1 MPTIKEISGEIIH
14 DSRGEETIQVTV
26 VVDGG
31 KMGTAAVPS
40 GKSKG
45 TFEAKAID
53 PRQALKNIK
62 DEIEPLLKGKDVYD
76 QEALD
81 EEMIKLDGTDDKSR
95 LGANAILGVS
105 LAMSRVAAV
114 EKNIPLYRYIGLLND
129 RQGFSLPIPMMN
141 LINGG
146 LHAKNNLDIQ
156 EFMVVPD
163 RLPGFRD
170 QLTAGKLVFAAL
182 GRLLKDG
189 VTSLPIGDEGGYA
202 PNFDSN
208 EAALDA
214 LLKAIKDTGYSPWHE
229 VSIALDL
236 AATDLPDTFEITP
249 KRYLSLFSDYPILSM
264 EDPFAEDDW
273 KQWSDFRTTL
283 EKWNTSNKKLLLIGD
298 DLFVTNYKRL
308 EKGIE
313 TKAANAILLKLN
325 QVGTLTETL
334 RVADLARSAGYFLV
348 VSHRS
353 GETLD
358 DYIADLAVG
367 IGAQFIK
374 SGAPNESHPER
385 MKKYQRLLTI
395 EQELHA

>member
-26 VVDGG
+26 VTDSG

-45 TFEAKAID
+45 TFEAKTIE
-53 PRQALKNIK
+53 PKQALKNIK
-62 DEIEPLLKGKDVYD
+62 DEIEPLLRGKDVYD

-81 EEMIKLDGTDDKSR
+81 EKMIKLDGTDDKSR
-95 LGANAILGVS
+95 LGANAILGTS
-105 LAMSRVAAV
+105 LAISRVASV
-114 EKNIPLYRYIGLLND
+114 EKSMPLYRYIGLLND

-163 RLPGFRD
+163 RLAGFRD
-170 QLTAGKLVFAAL
+170 QLTAGKLVFTAL
-182 GRLLKDG
+182 GRLLKNG
-189 VTSLPIGDEGGYA
+189 ATTLPVGDEGGYA

-214 LLKAIKDTGYSPWHE
+214 LLKSIKDTGYSPWHE

-283 EKWNTSNKKLLLIGD
+283 EKWNTSNKKLLLVGD

-313 TKAANAILLKLN
+313 TKAANAILLKPN

-385 MKKYQRLLTI
+385 MKKYQRLLKI

>member
-1 MPTIKEISGEIIH
+1 MATIKEISGEIIH

-26 VVDGG
+26 ITDSDKVGS
-31 KMGTAAVPS
+31 AAVPS

-45 TFEAKAID
+45 TFEAKAIE
-53 PRQALKNIK
+53 PSLALKNIK
-62 DEIEPLLKGKDVYD
+62 DKIEPALIGKDIFE
-76 QEALD
+76 QEELD
-81 EEMIKLDGTDDKSR
+81 ARMIKLDGTDDKHY

-105 LAMSRVAAV
+105 LAISRAAAA
-114 EKNIPLYRYIGLLND
+114 EKDMPLYRYIGHLCD
-129 RQGFSLPIPMMN
+129 RQGFSVPIPMMN

-163 RLPGFRD
+163 RLAGFRD
-170 QLTAGKLVFAAL
+170 QLSAGKLIFAAL

-189 VTSLPIGDEGGYA
+189 ATSLPFGDEGGYA

-214 LLKAIKDTGYSPWHE
+214 LQKAIKEAGYSPWNE
-229 VSIALDL
+229 VSMALDL
-236 AATDLPDTFEITP
+236 AATDLPEKFEISP

-264 EDPFAEDDW
+264 EDPFAEDNWKDW
-273 KQWSDFRTTL
+273 SEFRMTL
-283 EKWNTSNKKLLLIGD
+283 EKWNTSNKKLLLVGD

-325 QVGTLTETL
+325 QVGSLSETL
-334 RVADLARSAGYFLV
+334 KVADLARSAGMFLV

-374 SGAPNESHPER
+374 AGAPNEKHPER
-385 MKKYQRLLTI
+385 MKKYERLLKI
-395 EQELHA
+395 EQELHV